1 MKPIE
6 EKLTRL
12 RLAEP
17 PADLRRRVL
26 AAAEAAAAPR
36 ESQRRTGAWSGWSE
50 YFWPHPAAWGA
61 VAAVWIVIFT
71 LRMSAP
77 APEALFARADGTLP
91 DSRSATQFLE
101 YALLQSRLLRELKA
115 EPSHDA
121 APILLKHHL

>member
-1 MKPIE
+1 MNPIE
-6 EKLTRL
+6 EKLSRL
-12 RLAEP
+12 CLAEP

-26 AAAEAAAAPR
+26 AAAEAVTQQS
-36 ESQRRTGAWSGWSE
+36 ERRMGACSGWSD

-61 VAAVWIVIFT
+61 LAAVWIVIFT
-71 LRMSAP
+71 LRMTAP

-121 APILLKHHL
+121 APIILKHHL